1 MVLLPWQAHTAAQSS
16 AKASSKGCTSHVPMA
31 EEADQPESKT
41 NNSAPEG
48 TVHHH
53 SSLPPHLRNEDSK
66 ASQAWIR
73 GLTTT
78 LPILVQ
84 LLQFCSPPSSLLYR
98 ADDRGGLLGW
108 KEPQLNPWL
117 PYHSSR
123 PSLISLLCSQSVSAS
138 S

>member
-1 MVLLPWQAHTAAQSS
+1 MVLLPWQAHTAARSN
-16 AKASSKGCTSHVPMA
+16 AKASPKGCTSYVPMA

-41 NNSAPEG
+41 NNPAPEG

-53 SSLPPHLRNEDSK
+53 GSLPPHLRNEDSK

-84 LLQFCSPPSSLLYR
+84 RL
-98 ADDRGGLLGW
+98 
-108 KEPQLNPWL
+108 
-117 PYHSSR
+117 
-123 PSLISLLCSQSVSAS
+123 
-138 S
+138 